1 MLRMTNPTHSL
12 IDDFN
17 ALLNEVDTLLQRASS
32 APGAV
37 ADNLQVEVQ
46 AKLLAAKERLQA
58 LEGPAVDA
66 AKAVKQATED
76 YVHHNPWQSI
86 GIAAAVG
93 FLAGVLLSRR

>member
-1 MLRMTNPTHSL
+1 MTIPTHSL

-32 APGAV
+32 APGEA
-37 ADNLQVEVQ
+37 ADNLQAEVQ
-46 AKLLAAKERLQA
+46 AKLLAAKARLQA